1 MLPKHY
7 ALERAEAIEERVARL
22 IESKWF
28 VEARATDKYAIA
40 DFQLCRDG
48 EPCALLEVKERSTY
62 SGTHLN
68 AVFEEKKAKR
78 SLRHR
83 LPLYIVFVYDDV
95 ILWTEL
101 NPALPYDTREM
112 LVKTPLCG
120 RRYQV
125 NLLLPLSDFRR
136 LDSVPDQFRRLG

>member
-1 MLPKHY
+1 MPKHY

-22 IESKWF
+22 IESKWY
-28 VEARATDKYAIA
+28 VEARATDKYAVA

-62 SGTHLN
+62 SGTYLN

-83 LPLYIVFVYDDV
+83 LPLFIVFVYDDV
-95 ILWTEL
+95 TLWTEL
-101 NPALPYDTREM
+101 DPALPYDTREM
-112 LVKTPLCG
+112 LVKTPLSG
-120 RRYQV
+120 RRHQV
-125 NLLLPLSDFRR
+125 NLLLPLSDFRT
-136 LDSVPDQFRRLG
+136 LDAVPEKFRRLG